1 MRLKI
6 HLFCENQWIACISI
20 FLDVVSFLFFYK
32 KSKYN
37 QITFFYWKWRKDVM
51 ENKILQEK
59 REKRKKG
66 KKKGWSGTS
75 TNIISVFFSFLIKII
90 ERLSIKR
97 FWWEYNL
104 FRKLVQKQITKI
116 PSRLSNLS
124 QKEHKTGILTNYYS
138 YFVSSNLLSAI
149 LPQIE
154 YFDKILEKSNCH
166 FPTN

>member
-6 HLFCENQWIACISI
+6 HLFRKNRWIACISS

-32 KSKYN
+32 K
-37 QITFFYWKWRKDVM
+37 
-51 ENKILQEK
+51 
-59 REKRKKG
+59 RKKERMEWHIN
-66 KKKGWSGTS
+66 KHNFRS
-75 TNIISVFFSFLIKII
+75 FFSFLIKTI
-90 ERLSIKR
+90 ERLSVKL

-104 FRKLVQKQITKI
+104 FRKLVQKQIAKI
-116 PSRLSNLS
+116 PSRLRNLS
-124 QKEHKTGILTNYYS
+124 QNENKTGILKNYYS
-138 YFVSSNLLSAI
+138 YFVFSNLLSAI